1 MWNGVFLQHYIQVL
15 IKAFI
20 NLKVSCYWPP
30 MMYICVMSCKL
41 AISSNA
47 LGKVVVVRHI
57 IATRLIPAS
66 IRQRAADSRSMPQI
80 CMWNGAL
87 CLPCV
92 VKEGT
97 NWNLNEL
104 WNGGSAN
111 TVYIDTSIF
120 LQHKG
125 QFGVFFGKA
134 QINWLVYAGKKCKTS
149 RKFPIYESHDTAH
162 CVYVCTSYWTRLEEN
177 HWLLLINSFFGS

>member
-1 MWNGVFLQHYIQVL
+1 MAELCIFVQIFAI
-15 IKAFI
+15 IKVCI
-20 NLKVSCYWPP
+20 NLAGSC
-30 MMYICVMSCKL
+30 MVL
-41 AISSNA
+41 APHVVHLCYELRTGNIKQCTRI
-47 LGKVVVVRHI
+47 GKVVDVRHI

-66 IRQRAADSRSMPQI
+66 IRQRAAGSRSMPQI

-104 WNGGSAN
+104 WNDGSAN
-111 TVYIDTSIF
+111 TVSIF

-125 QFGVFFGKA
+125 LFGVFFG
-134 QINWLVYAGKKCKTS
+134 QPHINWTIHAGEKYKVT
-149 RKFPIYESHDTAH
+149 RKFQIYESHESWYSSL
-162 CVYVCTSYWTRLEEN
+162 CLYLCFSNGL
-177 HWLLLINSFFGS
+177 

>member
-1 MWNGVFLQHYIQVL
+1 MCLCGVLKCFYVNWCIFAKLYTSPNKSLYQSESFMLLAPHDVHLCYEL
-15 IKAFI
+15 RTGNIKQCTRI
-20 NLKVSCYWPP
+20 
-30 MMYICVMSCKL
+30 
-41 AISSNA
+41 
-47 LGKVVVVRHI
+47 GKVLDVRHI

-66 IRQRAADSRSMPQI
+66 IRQRAAGSRSMPQI

-104 WNGGSAN
+104 LNSDGAN
-111 TVYIDTSIF
+111 TISIF

-125 QFGVFFGKA
+125 MFGVFFGQA
-134 QINWLVYAGKKCKTS
+134 HLNWMVHAGKK
-149 RKFPIYESHDTAH
+149 
-162 CVYVCTSYWTRLEEN
+162 
-177 HWLLLINSFFGS
+177 

>member
-1 MWNGVFLQHYIQVL
+1 
-15 IKAFI
+15 
-20 NLKVSCYWPP
+20 
-30 MMYICVMSCKL
+30 MYICVMSCKL

-66 IRQRAADSRSMPQI
+66 IRQRAAGSRSMPQI

-104 WNGGSAN
+104 LNSGSAN
-111 TVYIDTSIF
+111 TVSIV

-125 QFGVFFGKA
+125 LFGVFFGQA
-134 QINWLVYAGKKCKTS
+134 HLNWMVHAGKKCKVTF
-149 RKFPIYESHDTAH
+149 KFQIHGSHGTAN
-162 CVYVCTSYWTRLEEN
+162 CVYVCTSHWTRLEEN
-177 HWLLLINSFFGS
+177 LWLLLINSFFGS